1 VWNAEDVTPWTFLR
15 RLLALLVIAGLA
27 LAPLAAPVAA
37 SPMTAAPMAAMA
49 KDMMPCCA
57 GDHVPQKQDCDG
69 KAACLVISACA
80 AKCFQAGP
88 AVLRGPAAYSTTLAR
103 LAPRNDTWWA
113 GRSPL
118 PPARPPRS

>member
-1 VWNAEDVTPWTFLR
+1 MWNAEVVTPWTFLR

-27 LAPLAAPVAA
+27 LAPLAASAVA
-37 SPMTAAPMAAMA
+37 SPMTAASTTAMA
-49 KDMMPCCA
+49 KDMMPCCS
-57 GDHVPQKQDCDG
+57 GDHAPQKQDCDG
-69 KAACLVISACA
+69 KAACPMISVCA

-88 AVLRGPAAYSTTLAR
+88 TVLGVPAAYSTILAR
-103 LAPRNDTWWA
+103 LAPRNDAWWA